1 MPTSEKHQINPNRYT
16 TAFRRHCRTRGAG
29 QNSSPEVVVREEV
42 GDSVDMFRID
52 GEEESESKGFDL
64 TPALSSKRGGI
75 VGSPFES
82 LANRFVGRPPGEQV
96 WAATQRRPCQSG
108 NAPR

>member
-1 MPTSEKHQINPNRYT
+1 M
-16 TAFRRHCRTRGAG
+16 
-29 QNSSPEVVVREEV
+29 REEV

-108 NAPR
+108 NAPRQVAAKNGLTYFRVSPTVRA